1 MAALTMGVGQFI
13 YAVYYSGDGLIGS
26 GVLGPV
32 PLILLI
38 LYKLKIAIQNKMDPK
53 IGTFINM

>member
-1 MAALTMGVGQFI
+1 MAAVTMGIGQFI
-13 YAVYYSGDGLIGS
+13 YAVYFSGAGIIGA

-38 LYKLKIAIQNKMDPK
+38 LFKLQIAIRNKMK
-53 IGTFINM
+53 LGTFIN